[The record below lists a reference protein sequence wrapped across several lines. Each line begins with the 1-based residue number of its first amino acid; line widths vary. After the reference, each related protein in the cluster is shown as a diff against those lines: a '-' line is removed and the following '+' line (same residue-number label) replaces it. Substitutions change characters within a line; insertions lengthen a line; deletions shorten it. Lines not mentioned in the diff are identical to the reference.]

1 MAARAGLMFLA
12 LALSAAAQ
20 PTDLTITWIGQSC
33 FVLRT
38 SGGPTVVT
46 DPPVASVGY
55 TLPALT
61 ADAVT
66 VTHNHTDHNNVAA
79 VSGGATIVDGRPV
92 TARQQMSA
100 AGTTFVMIPGFH
112 DNQNGAVR
120 GPNTIMRWTQAGL
133 NIVHLGDLG
142 QDQLTDAQLA
152 DLQNIDILFVPAG
165 GFFTVTPAQAA
176 AYVAQLKPRIAIL
189 MHYKTALGGPAQLAG
204 LPDAAA
210 PFAPIVYKAS
220 SAVVNGP
227 SLPVHTEIWVM
238 QPAADSTTVNAA
250 SYTAGMPV
258 APGSIASVFGSYT
271 GSQAVAATTYPL
283 PRKLGE
289 TEVFVAGAAVPLYY
303 ASSRQINYQVPNGL
317 APGQSLVD
325 VRVGGQSV
333 SRGVLTVVPSAP
345 GIFVAANT
353 DFRVNSAALPAR
365 RGEVLHI
372 FGTGQGTVTPAVAD
386 GAAAGQPL
394 SMSPTMPNVILGGR
408 QIPVLFSGL
417 APGLA
422 GLWQVDI
429 AIPADAPTGSALTLT
444 LEMGLVSNQVAVA
457 VVQ

>member
-1 MAARAGLMFLA
+1 
-12 LALSAAAQ
+12 
-20 PTDLTITWIGQSC
+20 
-33 FVLRT
+33 
-38 SGGPTVVT
+38 
-46 DPPVASVGY
+46 
-55 TLPALT
+55 
-61 ADAVT
+61 
-66 VTHNHTDHNNVAA
+66 
-79 VSGGATIVDGRPV
+79 
-92 TARQQMSA
+92 
-100 AGTTFVMIPGFH
+100 
-112 DNQNGAVR
+112 
-120 GPNTIMRWTQAGL
+120 
-133 NIVHLGDLG
+133 
-142 QDQLTDAQLA
+142 
-152 DLQNIDILFVPAG
+152 
-165 GFFTVTPAQAA
+165 
-176 AYVAQLKPRIAIL
+176 
-189 MHYKTALGGPAQLAG
+189 
-204 LPDAAA
+204 
-210 PFAPIVYKAS
+210 
-220 SAVVNGP
+220 
-227 SLPVHTEIWVM
+227 
-238 QPAADSTTVNAA
+238 
-250 SYTAGMPV
+250 
-258 APGSIASVFGSYT
+258 
-271 GSQAVAATTYPL
+271 
-283 PRKLGE
+283 
-289 TEVFVAGAAVPLYY
+289 VAGAAAPLYY